1 MARNRRGVAL
11 RLSATLVLLTLAL
24 WGGLA
29 APAAAL
35 DPKPDLKPWRHG
47 IIEAKSDAGIF
58 YMASRRDL
66 AVRLGLRIE
75 FVQLKADTIAL
86 KALLSGNLDSCE
98 GGAGGTMAAA
108 ARGADVKIVGCHW
121 LAPPHGVY
129 VRPAIASMADL
140 KGKAVAVSSPG
151 SFPEIFA
158 RAAFEKAGI
167 PPGQVRFAA
176 MGADSDRYKALMA
189 GVVDGAVISN
199 EYVPIAGQVDGQ
211 AAIRDLMPAADVM
224 PDFIRVCIEMTGKT
238 LRERRPAAVRFLA
251 AEIDGLRF
259 AMSHRDDAI
268 RVAAEITGAKADD
281 PRPGFV
287 FDAAMRANAVATDL
301 PLPMEKLDFMQKQ
314 LVSAGT
320 LTRPADIEKMI
331 DKGLREEALALLAMG
346 P

>member
-1 MARNRRGVAL
+1 MARNRRPVAL
-11 RLSATLVLLTLAL
+11 RLPAALAL
-24 WGGLA
+24 LAGLA
-29 APAAAL
+29 APAAAQNL
-35 DPKPDLKPWRHG
+35 TVWRHG
-47 IIEAKSDAGIF
+47 IIEAKSDAGIL

-66 AVRLGLRIE
+66 AAKLGLKIE
-75 FVQLKADTIAL
+75 FVQIKADTIAL
-86 KALLSGNLDSCE
+86 KALLSGDLDSCE

-129 VRPAIASMADL
+129 VRPGIASMADL
-140 KGKAVAVSSPG
+140 RGKAVAVSSPG

-176 MGADSDRYKALMA
+176 MGADTDRYKALMA

-199 EYVPIAGQVDGQ
+199 EYVPVAGQVDGH
-211 AAIRDLMPAADVM
+211 AAIRDLMSAAEVM

-238 LRERRPAAVRFLA
+238 LRDRRPAAVRFLA

-259 AMSHRDDAI
+259 AMSHRDDTI
-268 RVAAEITGAKADD
+268 RVASEITGAKADD

-287 FDAAMRANAVATDL
+287 FDAALRANAVATDL

-320 LTRPADIEKMI
+320 LPRPADIEKMI
-331 DKGLREEALALLAMG
+331 DRGLREEALALLAAG